1 MRGRGGREGGGGD
14 RGGGEGRGDMEQELL
29 DGSYTEGR
37 SDSEIELPDNEY
49 DKETVTVEEL
59 VKTDEGNEQEQERI
73 SQLRREARNKQW
85 ENLAKNNQV
94 KKAVKEAKVAVKGA
108 KVTSQAGGSK
118 EAPSKTKISDWKK
131 ELKALL
137 PPCFE
142 QQLDMLGL
150 VTKNFPESSPIT
162 CEKPRLFGREGKS
175 EFYRKLK
182 IVQQFLETTPAKTE
196 LLLSWASDLAVND
209 YEKFK
214 AHGLSF
220 IVESDIPVSVLIW
233 EKSERIKAEV
243 WGNFRRE
250 DVRRLTL
257 DHIIRVYQVSANHGV
272 FLKVTVGL
280 VVTVVTVV
288 TNEW

>member
-1 MRGRGGREGGGGD
+1 M
-14 RGGGEGRGDMEQELL
+14 
-29 DGSYTEGR
+29 
-37 SDSEIELPDNEY
+37 
-49 DKETVTVEEL
+49 
-59 VKTDEGNEQEQERI
+59 
-73 SQLRREARNKQW
+73 
-85 ENLAKNNQV
+85 
-94 KKAVKEAKVAVKGA
+94 
-108 KVTSQAGGSK
+108 
-118 EAPSKTKISDWKK
+118 
-131 ELKALL
+131 
-137 PPCFE
+137 
-142 QQLDMLGL
+142 
-150 VTKNFPESSPIT
+150 
-162 CEKPRLFGREGKS
+162 
-175 EFYRKLK
+175 
-182 IVQQFLETTPAKTE
+182 QQFLETTPAKTE